1 MSKMSITREINS
13 RLIAGSVATTTAAI
27 VSSFALA
34 VDSPNTVIDP
44 GFSGSSSAWQR
55 TVFVAPGGSNQCG
68 VESVR
73 AIADGRN
80 GHARLSPIY
89 VSTLSGLNTCSTS
102 LPCPPDPKS
111 GEPSPGYL
119 QGLVVLS
126 QRDIPVSGGEF
137 LEFAF
142 DYRLKSALASVGC
155 AVGCTTEYAVCKAQI
170 FGGSVVPE
178 SSLEIYHDSSADSGW
193 RRARIG
199 FRRTSLA
206 DDTVEVRFTL
216 LASVLAEAGYA
227 FGATV
232 DIDNVSVTTFAGTG
246 CDDGWSCPLPPAN
259 PACPAAT
266 GSNYDTVD
274 IFVGVPSAAADAT
287 AEFDCVRLCP
297 AACPGDVNG
306 DGMVNGG
313 DLGAV
318 LGAWGTSWPAADLDG
333 DGFVNGGDLGAVLGN
348 WGCTG

>member
-1 MSKMSITREINS
+1 MLNPHQS
-13 RLIAGSVATTTAAI
+13 RLIARVAAI
-27 VSSFALA
+27 AAAVVSSSFALA
-34 VDSPNTVIDP
+34 VDAPNTVIDP

-89 VSTLSGLNTCSTS
+89 VSTLSGLNSCSTS
-102 LPCPPDPKS
+102 FPCPPDPKT

-142 DYRLKSALASVGC
+142 DYRVKSALASVGC
-155 AVGCTTEYAVCKAQI
+155 AVDCTTNYAVLKAQI
-170 FGGSVVPE
+170 LGMTLVPE
-178 SSLEIYHDSSADSGW
+178 SSTEIYHDGSLDSGW
-193 RRARIG
+193 HRARIG
-199 FRRTSLA
+199 FRRTSLEG
-206 DDTVEVRFTL
+206 DTVEVRFTL
-216 LASVLAEAGYA
+216 LASVLAESGYA

-232 DIDNVSVTTFAGTG
+232 DIDNVSVTTFGGTG
-246 CDDGWSCPLPPAN
+246 CDEIWACPLPPAN

-287 AEFDCVRLCP
+287 AEFDCVRPCP

-318 LGAWGTSWPAADLDG
+318 LGAWGTTWPAGDLDG
-333 DGFVNGGDLGAVLGN
+333 NGVIDGGDLGALLGD

>member
-1 MSKMSITREINS
+1 MSMLSS
-13 RLIAGSVATTTAAI
+13 RWSTHVLAVSATALA
-27 VSSFALA
+27 SSLALA

-44 GFSGSSSAWQR
+44 GFSGSSQAWQR
-55 TVFVAPGGSNQCG
+55 TVFVAPGGTDQCG

-73 AIADGRN
+73 AVSDGRN

-102 LPCPPDPKS
+102 LPCPTDPKS

-119 QGLVVLS
+119 QALVVLS

-137 LEFAF
+137 MEFAF
-142 DYRLKSALASVGC
+142 DYRIKSALASVGC
-155 AVGCTTEYAVCKAQI
+155 VVGCTTEYAVCRAQI
-170 FGGSVVPE
+170 SGGSVVPE
-178 SSLEIYHDSSADSGW
+178 AFIEIYHDGSADSGW

-206 DDTVEVRFTL
+206 DDTVEVRFKL

-246 CDDGWSCPLPPAN
+246 CDDAWACPLPPSN

-266 GSNYDTVD
+266 ASNYDTVD
-274 IFVGVPSAAADAT
+274 AFIGVSSAAADPSA
-287 AEFDCVRLCP
+287 AFDCVRVCP

-306 DGMVNGG
+306 DGTVNGG
-313 DLGAV
+313 DLGAL
-318 LGAWGTSWPAADLDG
+318 LGAWGTSWPAADIDG
-333 DGFVNGGDLGAVLGN
+333 DGFVNGGDLGAVLAD
-348 WGCTG
+348 WGCSG